1 MFRKVFIHIFK
12 REIERI
18 WTNKDLRL
26 MCFVAPVLYGIVLTS
41 TYYQG
46 RLTEIPIGTIDQD
59 QSQHSRTL
67 LRNLDAT
74 ENIHISKHYETSD
87 EANDDILKGEIEG
100 FIVIPR
106 NFSNR
111 LKLGLDSTAFVSVS
125 SSNFMIS
132 TPVLTSFSDV
142 VSEMSG
148 ENLEFALNKKGYSW
162 KKGEN
167 TKDII
172 NLRTDIAFNPALNYS
187 NFMIPALLYAII
199 QQVLMVA
206 LAFTFVE
213 EREKGNLPELL
224 NKTHHHTIALILGKS
239 LPYVLLNFIMSVLF
253 TYTLLPFFGLAPQ
266 SSFGI
271 IVLTSLIFITAI
283 TSWGLWISTFFKT
296 TTAAMIALMFYSMPT
311 FLFSGVSWPLT
322 AMNLPIKIV
331 RFFFPSTYFLTDIR
345 IMVLAQTPFKYF
357 VSRYF
362 IMILFTLFSFGMTYL
377 VFKRWHSQ
385 SKIH

>member
-1 MFRKVFIHIFK
+1 MFCRTFIHIFK
-12 REIERI
+12 REILRI

-26 MCFVAPVLYGIVLTS
+26 MCFVAPILYGIVLTS
-41 TYYQG
+41 TYYRG
-46 RLTEIPIGTIDQD
+46 RLTEIPVGAIDQD
-59 QSQHSRTL
+59 QTQQSRTL

-74 ENIHISKHYETSD
+74 ENIHILKHYETSD
-87 EANDDILKGEIEG
+87 EANNDILDGEIEG

-111 LKLGLDSTAFVSVS
+111 LKSGLDSTAFVSVS

-142 VSEMSG
+142 VSAMSG
-148 ENLEFALNKKGYSW
+148 DNLEFALNKKGASW
-162 KKGEN
+162 KKAEN

-187 NFMIPALLYAII
+187 NFMIPSLLYAII

-213 EREKGNLPELL
+213 EREKGGLPELFREAQNHPL
-224 NKTHHHTIALILGKS
+224 ALLLGKS
-239 LPYVLLNFIMSVLF
+239 LPYVLLNFVMCVLF
-253 TYTLLPFFGLAPQ
+253 SYTLLPFFGLPPQ

-271 IVLTSLIFITAI
+271 IVLTSLVFVTAI

-311 FLFSGVSWPLT
+311 FLFSGVAWPLT

-345 IMVLAQTPFKYF
+345 TMVLAQTPFKYF
-357 VSRYF
+357 ISSYLV
-362 IMILFTLFSFGMTYL
+362 MIVFTLFSFAMTYI
-377 VFKRWHSQ
+377 VFKRWLSQ
-385 SKIH
+385 SKTH